1 MISMKQYNRFGFN
14 EVDAS
19 DNFLDPWW
27 CGDINYFDVL
37 SDILES
43 YDKESCDALLKELKE
58 NGFCTMYGE
67 MNVDVT
73 YRIQRGNDPTNVDE
87 YQGNT
92 EFRLEIGL
100 EKVLTG
106 KTFKY
111 ELTMTLICDLMAD
124 TEWGQEVVDTLE
136 QRVKTYSDYEK
147 VTDAYLKYWFDNVA
161 KLAR

>member
-27 CGDINYFDVL
+27 CGDVNYFDVL

-58 NGFCTMYGE
+58 NGFCTMYSE

-73 YRIQRGNDPTNVDE
+73 YSVQRGNDPTNIDE
-87 YQGNT
+87 YKGGT
-92 EFRLEIGL
+92 EFRLEIEL
-100 EKVLTG
+100 EKIPTG

-147 VTDAYLKYWFDNVA
+147 VTEGYLKYWFDNVA